1 MDRNTNQLQVEILSA
16 SNVLSNFSNA
26 NKMPSYLATK
36 HVSPSNFE
44 FNQSTK
50 NFYGSPKHM
59 IKPHE
64 ENAKLRGYS
73 VESPS
78 VLKLQNKK
86 DNENAYFLR
95 SPLMSPTDNQ
105 KNSASF
111 NNYINSI
118 TSKKYEL
125 EPKNNIK
132 LIETTKLEKSPTN
145 HNKIMRNNSVNKL
158 ASPVPEYQNS
168 QSFKKIQQ
176 EMKNFTPK
184 TFLMSTYNNG
194 GAMVFSPKQAKM
206 EKIYEKIKYFQTS
219 AKKKDEATVN
229 ELANYQERNKV
240 HKIN

>member
-1 MDRNTNQLQVEILSA
+1 MERNTNQLQVEILSA

-26 NKMPSYLATK
+26 NKMTSYLATK
-36 HVSPSNFE
+36 NISPSNFE

-50 NFYGSPKHM
+50 NFYGSPKNM

-64 ENAKLRGYS
+64 ENVKLRGYS

-78 VLKLQNKK
+78 VIKLQNKK
-86 DNENAYFLR
+86 ENDNAYFLR
-95 SPLMSPTDNQ
+95 SPLMSPTETQ

-111 NNYINSI
+111 NNYIHSI
-118 TSKKYEL
+118 KAKKYEL

-132 LIETTKLEKSPTN
+132 LIETTKFEKSPTN

-158 ASPVPEYQNS
+158 ASPIPECQNS

-176 EMKNFTPK
+176 EIKNFTPK

-194 GAMVFSPKQAKM
+194 GAIVFSPKQAKM
-206 EKIYEKIKYFQTS
+206 EKIYEKIKCFQTS
-219 AKKKDEATVN
+219 AKKKDDVTAN
-229 ELANYQERNKV
+229 ELTNYQEKNKV
-240 HKIN
+240 HK